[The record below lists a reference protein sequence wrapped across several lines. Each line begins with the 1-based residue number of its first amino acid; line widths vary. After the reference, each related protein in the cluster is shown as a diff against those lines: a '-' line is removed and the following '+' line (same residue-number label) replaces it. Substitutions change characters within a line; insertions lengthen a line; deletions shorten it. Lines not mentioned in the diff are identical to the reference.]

1 MIPWYAAFH
10 LVCPCPVLTY
20 SKNWTTARKI
30 INFVPCLAITGV
42 IFSQYS
48 IVTVFW
54 QLWIIDLKCSF
65 EQLNNSQAI
74 GLTGTAVGCMIFIPL
89 AIKYGRRPIYIASML
104 VMLGMAIWNAR
115 MNSITELYIISLI
128 TGLAGAT
135 NETIVQMTVRLFAAP
150 FDAANMSNR
159 SPTCS
164 SFTKEQPRMDV
175 TWAWLQLE

>member
-1 MIPWYAAFH
+1 M
-10 LVCPCPVLTY
+10 T
-20 SKNWTTARKI
+20 RKI
-30 INFVPCLAITGV
+30 INFLPCLAVTGV

-54 QLWIIDLKCSF
+54 QLWVIDLNCTF

-89 AIKYGRRPIYIASML
+89 AIKYGRRSVYILSIL

-128 TGLAGAT
+128 TGLAGGMAYP
-135 NETIVQMTVRLFAAP
+135 L
-150 FDAANMSNR
+150 
-159 SPTCS
+159 
-164 SFTKEQPRMDV
+164 
-175 TWAWLQLE
+175 